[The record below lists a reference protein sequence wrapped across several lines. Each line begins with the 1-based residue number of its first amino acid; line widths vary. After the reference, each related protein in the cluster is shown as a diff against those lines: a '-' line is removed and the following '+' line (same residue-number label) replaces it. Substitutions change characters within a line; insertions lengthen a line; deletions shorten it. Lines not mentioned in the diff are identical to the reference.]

1 MQCVYIVRSSY
12 FQYVNSV
19 IYQYPHIPSPIST
32 HIPIRPYHKSW
43 VFFTRKTLGLNFKN
57 NQRSTTMRRVPIHWD
72 SGDLSK
78 LGTPHSPKFAH
89 ENLLLNHRL
98 RSIHF
103 DPQMESNWLA
113 GIPLVI
119 SSRVPARSFKVSQV
133 IVVLHI
139 VPQLVRGH
147 LREYGLLIFFLSP
160 HRVHGGYKPTTNI
173 TGGSLDLQGSL
184 VLLKLSNKEIRRYR
198 WKWQDVHKWWVIQS

>member
-1 MQCVYIVRSSY
+1 MSTVLYTNIPI
-12 FQYVNSV
+12 FHH
-19 IYQYPHIPSPIST
+19 QYPPISLSG
-32 HIPIRPYHKSW
+32 PITR
-43 VFFTRKTLGLNFKN
+43 VGFFFTRKTLGLNFKN

-78 LGTPHSPKFAH
+78 LGTPHSPKSPLEEYLFWPTNG
-89 ENLLLNHRL
+89 ERL
-98 RSIHF
+98 
-103 DPQMESNWLA
+103 P

-173 TGGSLDLQGSL
+173 TGAP
-184 VLLKLSNKEIRRYR
+184 
-198 WKWQDVHKWWVIQS
+198 